1 MKRNFIFSSIAM
13 SVLLLGTGCGGSDS
27 NDNQN
32 NANRKVGHYVD
43 AAVSGVNYSCTSAN
57 RTYNGTTDRAGT
69 FYYEDGQVCT
79 FTIGGVELRRANVST
94 MRDNVLF
101 EDNIRTAQFLQ
112 TLDNNANPN
121 DGIEITASVANA
133 LANQRWN
140 TVPTTYN
147 ALITLVTALQTNTH
161 DYHGTATRE
170 TAARTH
176 VGETRIGL
184 TNGGWH
190 FP

>member
-1 MKRNFIFSSIAM
+1 MKRNFIFSSIAI
-13 SVLLLGTGCGGSDS
+13 SVLLLGTGCGGGDS
-27 NDNQN
+27 SSNQS

-57 RTYNGTTDRAGT
+57 RTYNGTTDSAGT

-79 FTIGGVELRRANVST
+79 FTVGGVELRSANVST
-94 MRDNVLF
+94 MRENVLF
-101 EDNIRTAQFLQ
+101 EDKIRTAQFLQ
-112 TLDNNANPN
+112 TLDNDANPTN
-121 DGIEITASVANA
+121 GIEITTAVVNA
-133 LANQRWN
+133 LTNRRLSA
-140 TVPTTYN
+140 VPTTYD
-147 ALITLVTALQTNTH
+147 ALTTLVAALQNNAN
-161 DYHGTATRE
+161 DYQGTATRE

-176 VGETRIGL
+176 VGDTRIGL